1 MNAWRYVCA
10 YTEPPGRGGW
20 VPLITTR
27 PVKTIFAYLLKLN
40 QSRRTANTK
49 HSAKAIHLV
58 SVNAKSDP
66 SMGAVKATWG

>member
-1 MNAWRYVCA
+1 M
-10 YTEPPGRGGW
+10 
-20 VPLITTR
+20 PLITTR